1 LPKLKESRPP
11 SAPRTVVLVVGGMIT
26 RAAVP
31 WLCEHVRRLLAR
43 NNADLVTCDVGALS
57 DPDPAAIDALARL
70 QLTARRMGRS
80 VRLRH
85 VQTKLADLLELTGL
99 CEELPTA
106 GPSSASTGPEAASTG
121 RTAGT
126 DQDPRRSRSR

>member
-1 LPKLKESRPP
+1 LPTLEELRPP
-11 SAPRTVVLVVGGMIT
+11 RGPRTVVLVLGGMIT

-43 NNADLVTCDVGALS
+43 SDADLVTCDVAALS
-57 DPDPAAIDALARL
+57 DPDPTAIDALARL

-80 VRLRH
+80 IRLRH
-85 VQTKLADLLELTGL
+85 VQAKLAALLELTGL

-106 GPSSASTGPEAASTG
+106 GPTAGSTGPEAASTG

-126 DQDPRRSRSR
+126 DRDRRRSRFR

>member
-1 LPKLKESRPP
+1 
-11 SAPRTVVLVVGGMIT
+11 MIT

-31 WLCEHVRRLLAR
+31 WLCDHVRRLLDR
-43 NNADLVTCDVGALS
+43 SDADLVTCDVGALS
-57 DPDPAAIDALARL
+57 DPDPTSVDALARL
-70 QLTARRMGRS
+70 QLTARRMGGS
-80 VRLRH
+80 IRLRH

-106 GPSSASTGPEAASTG
+106 APTSASTGPEAVSTG

-126 DQDPRRSRSR
+126 DRDRRRSRFR